1 MSKRTQLDFELLRYA
16 ITGGTILGGGGGGN
30 PDMGREFAELA
41 LQHGDLYLTDIHE
54 IPDDAIILT
63 VSNVGAP
70 AALNRYLT
78 AEQTLRPIQLILR
91 NKELNIGG
99 IITNEQGGGA
109 TVNGWY
115 QAAILGIP
123 LLDAPCNGRAHPTG
137 VMGSLN
143 LHKIPDYVTVQGA
156 TGGNPA
162 TNDEIEC
169 FAQGSINHTSRL
181 VRAASIEAGG
191 VVSVAR
197 NPITVAYAK
206 ENCAIGGIS
215 HAIET
220 GRTYTLGLDVA
231 NPAEAIQRVT
241 QFLDGRRIARGI
253 VNNFSLETV
262 GGYDIGKFHV
272 NDMELTFWNEYMTWD
287 DGDMRVATF
296 PELIM
301 TFDAKTGTPLTT
313 AMIENDRDV
322 FIICTAMK
330 NLRLSSTMYEPDL
343 IREVEEVI
351 GKEMLKYLD
360 LTRP

>member
-1 MSKRTQLDFELLRYA
+1 MARTQLTSELLNLA

-41 LQHGDLYLTDIHE
+41 LNHGDLYLTDISD
-54 IPDDAIILT
+54 IPDDATVLT

-70 AALNRYLT
+70 AASNRYLT
-78 AEQTLRPIQLILR
+78 AEQTLRPIQLIR
-91 NKELNIGG
+91 QNKEINIGG

-115 QAAILGIP
+115 QSALLGIP

-143 LHKIPDYVTVQGA
+143 LHKIPDYKTVQGA
-156 TGGNPA
+156 AGGNPA

-169 FAQGSINHTSRL
+169 FVEGSINHTSTL
-181 VRAASIEAGG
+181 VRSASIEAGG
-191 VVSVAR
+191 IVNVAR
-197 NPITVAYAK
+197 NPVTVAYAK
-206 ENCAIGGIS
+206 ENCAIGGVA

-220 GRTYTLGLDVA
+220 GRAYTLGLGTG
-231 NPAEAIQRVT
+231 NPTEAVQRVL
-241 QFLDGRRIARGI
+241 QFLNGKRMARGT

-262 GGYDIGKFHV
+262 GGYDIGNFRV
-272 NDMELTFWNEYMTWD
+272 DDMELTFWNEYMTWD
-287 DGDMRVATF
+287 DGDTRVGTF

-301 TFDAKTGTPLTT
+301 TFNANTGVPLTT
-313 AMIENDRDV
+313 AMIENGLDV
-322 FIICTAMK
+322 FVICTAMQ

-343 IREVEEVI
+343 IKEVEGVI